1 MADVIVITIL
11 GLVSNAAVEL
21 VQRLH
26 MEPLRVLESRSK
38 IMSNTSAR
46 IDAFIF

>member
-1 MADVIVITIL
+1 MVDVIVITIL

-26 MEPLRVLESRSK
+26 MEPLRSWNHDQK
-38 IMSNTSAR
+38 IKSNTSAR